1 MLTAYLELYGY
12 NRISLIYNSRK
23 LRQEERQTMKLKDY
37 LEANNGISILS
48 TSDRD
53 GKLTTAI
60 YSKPRV
66 LEDNTVLFI
75 MRERLTYHNLKSNPH
90 AAYMFIQET
99 PGYQGIRLF
108 LKKIQEDDDPNLIAR
123 MTRRNLTPEEDKQKG
138 PKHLVIFKVDMILPL
153 VGDSKS
159 SVTLE

>member
-1 MLTAYLELYGY
+1 
-12 NRISLIYNSRK
+12 
-23 LRQEERQTMKLKDY
+23 MKLKDY

-48 TSDRD
+48 TADRD

-75 MRERLTYHNLKSNPH
+75 MRERLTYHYLKSNPH
-90 AAYMFIQET
+90 AAYLFIEER

-108 LKKIQEDDDPNLIAR
+108 LKKIREDDDPDLIAR
-123 MTRRNLTPEEDKQKG
+123 MTRRNLTPEEDEQKG
-138 PKHLVIFKVDMILPL
+138 PKHLVIFGVEMILPL
-153 VGDSKS
+153 VGAGKT